1 MNARTALLK
10 AIAGAALVTASVGAV
25 GTVESVGAA
34 TSASTY
40 TKSASDRRVTA
51 PSPAA

>member
-10 AIAGAALVTASVGAV
+10 RSPGRALATASVGAV
-25 GTVESVGAA
+25 GTIESVGAA
-34 TSASTY
+34 TSASAY